1 MILIFKFYSEQLTC
15 HPFLGIILAPMA
27 VVVQEMVDA
36 DSAGVL
42 FSRDPVTG
50 NQSQIVITANYGLG
64 EVCTCTVQVF
74 YKGNFF

>member
-1 MILIFKFYSEQLTC
+1 
-15 HPFLGIILAPMA
+15 MA

-50 NQSQIVITANYGLG
+50 NPSQIVITANYGLG
-64 EVCTCTVQVF
+64 EVIKRSFFLKRPQNLTVHTIF
-74 YKGNFF
+74 NIHTTSLLSISSKNNAI

>member
-1 MILIFKFYSEQLTC
+1 
-15 HPFLGIILAPMA
+15 MA

-50 NQSQIVITANYGLG
+50 NPSKIVITANYGLG
-64 EVCTCTVQVF
+64 EVKF
-74 YKGNFF
+74 MFFLKGH

>member
-1 MILIFKFYSEQLTC
+1 
-15 HPFLGIILAPMA
+15 MA

-50 NQSQIVITANYGLG
+50 NPSQIVITANYGLG
-64 EVCTCTVQVF
+64 EVKFMFSLKATKFDYLPLGFDICLS
-74 YKGNFF
+74 KLH

>member
-1 MILIFKFYSEQLTC
+1 
-15 HPFLGIILAPMA
+15 MA

-50 NQSQIVITANYGLG
+50 NPSQIVITANYGLG
-64 EVCTCTVQVF
+64 EVKLMFSKKATKFDFIFHLNLTF
-74 YKGNFF
+74 TFRD

>member
-1 MILIFKFYSEQLTC
+1 
-15 HPFLGIILAPMA
+15 MA

-50 NQSQIVITANYGLG
+50 NPSQIVITANYGLG
-64 EVCTCTVQVF
+64 EVRSCFLKRPQNLTVLPFLTYVPQV
-74 YKGNFF
+74 